1 MPKIWTDLSD
11 FLQKRH
17 ENNFSK
23 AIMMGLWFNTGHK
36 LDNATFINWIPI
48 YQLSS

>member
-36 LDNATFINWIPI
+36 FDNATFINWIPI
-48 YQLSS
+48 NQLSS